1 MRKLLIILVILPLMI
16 LTGCKERN
24 GEDKL
29 REFIAQRSNI
39 LQKLEA
45 EVNLADWNA
54 ATSGTKESYSKLEE
68 AKNSLIEFLSSR
80 EDFEFLREWLGRKS
94 EIEDPL
100 LRRQLEML
108 YNYYLPDQ
116 GDPALLKKINSLET
130 AIARKFSLYR
140 AKIDGKEYSM
150 NDIEEVLKT
159 SSDEE
164 LRRKAWE
171 AQKGVGKVIEK
182 PLIEL
187 VKLRN
192 KLATSLGFK
201 NYYEMKLRS
210 DEMDPESLFQ
220 ILDKLAEITNGSFVR
235 LKKKIDQRIAR
246 MRGKNPEELMP
257 WDYEDPFFQEAPA
270 VFRVNLDKFYKGKN
284 IPDIALSY
292 YDSVGI
298 DLHDVIKKSDLFE
311 RPGKNPHAF
320 EIDINRAGDVRVLL
334 NIKENEYWMSTALHE
349 LGHAAY
355 SKYVDHTNFPY
366 LLRREAHMFIT
377 EAVAMFFEDMTKNPD
392 WMVAVLN
399 IKPDD
404 IQPYAGALKEFV
416 AAKALIFARWSMVIT
431 HFERD
436 LYANPDQNLNEL
448 WWKYKRK
455 YQLLRKPEGRDEP
468 DWASKIHIALYPVY
482 YHNYMLGSLL
492 ASQFYYYIITNI
504 YGGNKNVSFADEPE
518 IGRFFIEKVFYSGS
532 KYRWDDMIKEATG
545 EPLNVKYFV
554 ERFLK

>member
-1 MRKLLIILVILPLMI
+1 MKKLFIALAILPLMV
-16 LTGCKERN
+16 LTGCQGKKE
-24 GEDKL
+24 EDKL
-29 REFIAQRSNI
+29 REFITQQSNT
-39 LQKLEA
+39 LQKLET

-54 ATSGTKESYSKLEE
+54 ATSGTKEAYSKLEK
-68 AKNSLIEFLSSR
+68 AKNRLTEFLSSR
-80 EDFEFLREWLGRKS
+80 KDFEFLKEWLGRKS
-94 EIEDPL
+94 EIKDPL
-100 LRRQLEML
+100 LRRQLEIL
-108 YNYYLPDQ
+108 YNYYLPNQ

-130 AIARKFSLYR
+130 EIARKFSVYR
-140 AKIDGKEYSM
+140 AKINGKEYSM
-150 NDIEEVLKT
+150 NDIDEVLKT
-159 SSDEE
+159 SQDEE

-171 AQKGVGKVIEK
+171 AQKAVGKVIEK
-182 PLIEL
+182 QLIEL

-210 DEMDPESLFQ
+210 DEMDPEALFK
-220 ILDKLAEITNGSFVR
+220 ILDKVAEITDGPFAR
-235 LKKKIDQRIAR
+235 LKKKIDQKIAR
-246 MRGKNPEELMP
+246 MRGKKPEELMP

-270 VFRVNLDKFYKGKN
+270 VFKVNLDKFYKGKN

-292 YDSVGI
+292 YDSIGI
-298 DLHDVIKKSDLFE
+298 DLHDVIKRSDLFE

-334 NIKENEYWMSTALHE
+334 NIKDNEYWMSTTLHE

-355 SKYVDHTNFPY
+355 SKYVDKTALPY
-366 LLRREAHMFIT
+366 LLRTEAHMFTT
-377 EAVAMFFEDMTKNPD
+377 EAVAMFFEDMTKNPE
-392 WMVAVLN
+392 WMVAVLKV
-399 IKPDD
+399 KPED
-404 IQPYAGALKEFV
+404 IQPYTEALREFV
-416 AAKALIFARWSMVIT
+416 SAKALIFARWDMVMT

-436 LYANPDQNLNEL
+436 LYANPDQDLNSL
-448 WWKYKRK
+448 WWKYKEK
-455 YQLLRKPEGRDEP
+455 YQLLKKPEGRNAP

-492 ASQFYYYIITNI
+492 ASQFYHYLIANI
-504 YGGNKNVSFADEPE
+504 YGGNKDVSFADEPE
-518 IGRFFIEKVFYSGS
+518 IGKFFIEKVFYPGS